1 MNSGSSLA
9 LSNTSLTG
17 TGGLAL
23 TLSGFK
29 TADLTDPT
37 GGHTFNIVGWTG
49 AATLDGTAETL
60 VDSVSGGVVLTNT
73 SYAVYGL
80 PVLTLGGFTIANLTD
95 TTGGHNFAVSGW
107 TGTGSVVD
115 TGSAPDSITASKT
128 AGYTLSNT
136 SLSSTDGMSLGL
148 SNFST
153 ATLTDTGS
161 GHTFTLTGWT
171 GAATLSGSGDTIAE
185 SVSANVAL
193 SSSSLAVTGLPS
205 IALSGFTAAN
215 LAETAAGYTFTVS
228 AWTGTGALSGAGA
241 GDTVAASKAGGFT
254 LSNTSLSSG
263 AMSLGLSDITTASLT
278 DTSSGGNTFTINGW
292 TGGGKLSGSN
302 ETLAVNSGSSLACPT
317 RR

>member
-1 MNSGSSLA
+1 M
-9 LSNTSLTG
+9 SNTSLTG

-115 TGSAPDSITASKT
+115 TGSAPDSITASKASNMT
-128 AGYTLSNT
+128 LTNSSLVAGT
-136 SLSSTDGMSLGL
+136 MSLGL
-148 SNFST
+148 SGIT
-153 ATLTDTGS
+153 
-161 GHTFTLTGWT
+161 
-171 GAATLSGSGDTIAE
+171 
-185 SVSANVAL
+185 SANL
-193 SSSSLAVTGLPS
+193 TVT
-205 IALSGFTAAN
+205 A
-215 LAETAAGYTFTVS
+215 
-228 AWTGTGALSGAGA
+228 
-241 GDTVAASKAGGFT
+241 
-254 LSNTSLSSG
+254 SSG
-263 AMSLGLSDITTASLT
+263 NPVYVVDAS
-278 DTSSGGNTFTINGW
+278 
-292 TGGGKLSGSN
+292 
-302 ETLAVNSGSSLACPT
+302 AVHGDHRPVGDGDG
-317 RR
+317 RRRPLRRRGVRQRALHHQLRQQHLDRRRG